1 MPLLQVVKIIVN
13 SYPAFHYF
21 GKLAPD
27 LNVISMLF
35 LSSFWS
41 LRKAVN
47 TAVHRRGL
55 FLYPASSAVLHHWQL
70 LLVYGFQISFATA
83 WFLFLK
89 LSYKNIL
96 QNTRR
101 KPYKAMMYCI
111 HASPPSQDL
120 SFCPWKDEKW
130 FEIVFEISVL
140 ITHVPH
146 IGDRKV
152 LSFHFLYQT
161 QSKFNKLA
169 QVIVVMLQN
178 IFIWSTSSLGVLWI
192 PCCLFSSAAL
202 LVC

>member
-1 MPLLQVVKIIVN
+1 M
-13 SYPAFHYF
+13 
-21 GKLAPD
+21 
-27 LNVISMLF
+27 SMLF

-55 FLYPASSAVLHHWQL
+55 FLYPASYSVLHHWEL
-70 LLVYGFQISFATA
+70 LLVYGFQTSFATS

-111 HASPPSQDL
+111 CASPPSQDL
-120 SFCPWKDEKW
+120 SFCPWKDEEW
-130 FEIVFEISVL
+130 FEIVFEIPVS
-140 ITHVPH
+140 IPHVAH
-146 IGDRKV
+146 IGERKV
-152 LSFHFLYQT
+152 LSFHFLYHT
-161 QSKFNKLA
+161 PSKFNKLT

-178 IFIWSTSSLGVLWI
+178 IFIWTAISLGGLWI
-192 PCCLFSSAAL
+192 PCCLFPSAAL
-202 LVC
+202 FVC